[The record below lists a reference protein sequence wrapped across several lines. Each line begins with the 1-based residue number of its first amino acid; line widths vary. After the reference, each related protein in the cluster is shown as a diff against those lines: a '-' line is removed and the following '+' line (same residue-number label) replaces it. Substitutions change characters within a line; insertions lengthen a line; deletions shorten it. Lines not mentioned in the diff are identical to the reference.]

1 MSRTKLVIAMVGVT
15 MAAGAAGC
23 ALGMLAAPA
32 SGKEL
37 RRRLAWRAEEQCRG
51 AARAS
56 RDFIRRAFDRAVAEL
71 ESRRKGVT
79 V

>member
-1 MSRTKLVIAMVGVT
+1 MSRTKLVMLVAGAAA
-15 MAAGAAGC
+15 AAGAAGC
-23 ALGMLAAPA
+23 AFGMLSAPA

-37 RRRLAWRAEEQCRG
+37 RRRLAWRAEQQWRG

-56 RDFIRRAFDRAVAEL
+56 RHFIRRAVDRAVAEL